1 MIYFLNGGGKSG
13 GIFSSIG
20 NRIPFLGDNLSSM
33 LTLETL
39 QIPDYF
45 FFLLPQIVCHI
56 GQCKRNVICLL
67 KK

>member
-20 NRIPFLGDNLSSM
+20 NRIPFLADNLSCM

-45 FFLLPQIVCHI
+45 FFLLRQTVVTLASAKEISSVY
-56 GQCKRNVICLL
+56 
-67 KK
+67 